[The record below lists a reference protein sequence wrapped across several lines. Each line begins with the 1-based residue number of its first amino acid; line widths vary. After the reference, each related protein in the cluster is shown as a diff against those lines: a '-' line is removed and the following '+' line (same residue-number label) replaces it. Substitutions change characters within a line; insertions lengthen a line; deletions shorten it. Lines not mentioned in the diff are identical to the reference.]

1 MKKLLIMII
10 LMVLPGLVWAKGSD
24 RRITF
29 ELNDGPGNWYRNAN
43 GPVAGLGSLGV
54 GTPGVEVVFTRDGS
68 NTVHTY
74 TSLLY
79 PTGARNMPFDT
90 DPQKGSESVTLR
102 TPGLYVFFC
111 QVHPYMLGAVI
122 VDDPNTEG
130 LDLGE
135 SITLING
142 ITVPT
147 SSDLATRLL
156 RGFMVL
162 TEPGNWQNFSS
173 SDPWHINYP
182 SVPVRITGGAVVDLA
197 SVLEARY
204 GNDTALPS
212 LMKPEHDG
220 VGEVWVNTQFER
232 TANKRKPGAAAVVDA
247 TDWQVK
253 RKVFLPDVELNNPH
267 NMWTDR
273 DQNLIYVTEWFDSKL
288 TIFDRVSGQF
298 IDRIQVGEAP
308 AHVMTRVD
316 TDQLH
321 VSING
326 SDRNES
332 VVELSPL
339 AGGIERRIDVGRPGP
354 HAHWMGHDG
363 GTMVTPNVFT
373 GDSTIYDFVRDG
385 IQDIVPTGSVE
396 SHPIATGMMP
406 DSSKYYVANFLDST
420 FAIIETATGK
430 EFAPPIDL
438 LQNYNA
444 LTGEING
451 PVGGLPIQTPVSP
464 DGIAMVTANILT
476 DTITIVDTK
485 TDTLVASLPCAA
497 GCHGVQFG
505 AKAGGGYYAYV
516 SSQSANVLQ
525 VVDIDPNGDGN
536 PADAKVVGRILLTS
550 TSNTASDDT
559 ITALDGMGG
568 QGLLPIPVVYNGW
581 VQNLPQSWKN
591 QLTPQQLDPLNS
603 SE

>member
-10 LMVLPGLVWAKGSD
+10 MMILPGLVWAKGGD

-43 GPVAGLGSLGV
+43 GPVVGLGSLGV
-54 GTPGVEVVFTRDGS
+54 GTPGVEVVFTRDDS

-135 SITLING
+135 TITLING

-197 SVLEARY
+197 TVLNARY
-204 GNDTALPS
+204 GNETALPPLLTPS
-212 LMKPEHDG
+212 PG
-220 VGEVWVNTQFER
+220 VGEVWVNTQFEK

-247 TDWQVK
+247 TNWQVK
-253 RKVFLPDVELNNPH
+253 RKVFLPDIEMNNPH

-363 GTMVTPNVFT
+363 DTMVTPNVFT

-396 SHPIATGMMP
+396 AHPIATGMMP

-420 FAIIETATGK
+420 FTVIETATGTVLK
-430 EFAPPIDL
+430 TINL
-438 LQNYNA
+438 LQNYDPVSGDI
-444 LTGEING
+444 TG

-485 TDTLVASLPCAA
+485 TDTLVASLACDA

-525 VVDIDPNGDGN
+525 VVDIDPDGDGN

-550 TSNTASDDT
+550 TANTASDDT
-559 ITALDGMGG
+559 ITAFDGMGG
-568 QGLLPIPVVYNGW
+568 QGLLPIPV
-581 VQNLPQSWKN
+581 
-591 QLTPQQLDPLNS
+591 
-603 SE
+603 

>member
-1 MKKLLIMII
+1 MM
-10 LMVLPGLVWAKGSD
+10 LPGMVWAGGSN
-24 RRITF
+24 RITF
-29 ELNDGPGNWYRNAN
+29 ELNDGPGNWFRNAG

-54 GTPGVEVVFTRDGS
+54 GTPGVEVVFTGDS
-68 NTVHTY
+68 NTVHTM
-74 TSLLY
+74 TSLIY
-79 PTGARNMPFDT
+79 PTGARSMPFDT
-90 DPQKGSESVTLR
+90 DPQKGSESITLL

-111 QVHPYMLGAVI
+111 QIHPYMLGAVI
-122 VDDPNTEG
+122 VDNPNTKG

-142 ITVPT
+142 IQVPT

-162 TEPGNWQNFSS
+162 TEPGNWQNFAA

-182 SVPVRITGGAVVDLA
+182 SVQVRITGGAVVDLA
-197 SVLEARY
+197 KVLTVRY

-212 LMKPEHDG
+212 LMIPPPG
-220 VGEVWVNTQFER
+220 VGEVWVNTQFEK
-232 TANKRKPGAAAVVDA
+232 TANKSKPGAATLVDA
-247 TDWQVK
+247 ASWQVK
-253 RKVFLPDVELNNPH
+253 RKVFLPDIELNNPH

-288 TIFDRVSGQF
+288 TIFDRVSGQL
-298 IDRIQVGEAP
+298 IDRITVGDAP

-326 SDRNES
+326 SNRNES

-363 GTMVTPNVFT
+363 ATMVTPNVFT
-373 GDSTIYDFVRDG
+373 GDSTIYDFVRDD
-385 IQDIVPTGSVE
+385 IQDIVPTGSLE
-396 SHPIATGMMP
+396 AHPIATGMMP

-420 FAIIETATGK
+420 FTVIETATGK
-430 EFAPPIDL
+430 VLKTINL
-438 LQNYNA
+438 LQNYDPV
-444 LTGEING
+444 TGAITG

-476 DTITIVDTK
+476 DTITIVDTS
-485 TDTLVASLPCAA
+485 TDTLVASLPCDA

-536 PADAKVVGRILLTS
+536 PADAKVVGRILLAS
-550 TSNTASDDT
+550 TANTASDDT
-559 ITALDGMGG
+559 ITAHDGMGG
-568 QGLLPIPVVYNGW
+568 QGLLPLPVVYNGW
-581 VQNLPQSWKN
+581 VQNLPKFWKD
-591 QLTPQQLDPLNS
+591 QLTDKQLNPLMK
-603 SE
+603 

>member
-1 MKKLLIMII
+1 MKKLLIVII
-10 LMVLPGLVWAKGSD
+10 LMVLPALVWAKGGN
-24 RRITF
+24 RITF
-29 ELNDGPGNWYRNAN
+29 KLNDGPGIWYKNTN

-54 GTPGVEVVFTRDGS
+54 GTPGVEVVFTGDS

-135 SITLING
+135 TITLING

-197 SVLEARY
+197 SVLKARY

-212 LMKPEHDG
+212 LLTPPPG
-220 VGEVWVNTQFER
+220 VGEVWVNTQFEK

-247 TDWQVK
+247 TTWQVK

-288 TIFDRVSGQF
+288 TIFDRESGQF

-373 GDSTIYDFVRDG
+373 GDSTIYDFVRDD

-396 SHPIATGMMP
+396 AHPIATGMMP

-420 FAIIETATGK
+420 FTVIETATGTVLK
-430 EFAPPIDL
+430 TINL
-438 LQNYNA
+438 LQNYDPVNGNI
-444 LTGEING
+444 TG

-485 TDTLVASLPCAA
+485 TDTLVASLSCDA

-550 TSNTASDDT
+550 TANTASDDT

-591 QLTPQQLDPLNS
+591 QLTPQQLDPLNTS
-603 SE
+603 K

>member
-1 MKKLLIMII
+1 MKKQIIMLL
-10 LMVLPGLVWAKGSD
+10 LMVLPGLVWAGGNN
-24 RRITF
+24 RITF
-29 ELNDGPGNWYRNAN
+29 ELNDGPGNWFRNAD
-43 GPVAGLGSLGV
+43 GPVVGLGSLAV
-54 GTPGVEVVFTRDGS
+54 GTPGVEVVFTRDS
-68 NTVHTY
+68 NTVHTM
-74 TSLLY
+74 TSLIY
-79 PTGARNMPFDT
+79 PSDARNMPFDT
-90 DPQKGSESVTLR
+90 DPQKGSESIKLR

-111 QVHPYMLGAVI
+111 QIHPYMLGAVI

-135 SITLING
+135 TITLING
-142 ITVPT
+142 IQVPT

-162 TEPGNWQNFSS
+162 TEPGNWQNFAS
-173 SDPWHINYP
+173 SDQWHMNYP
-182 SVPVRITGGAVVDLA
+182 SVAVRITGGAVADLA
-197 SVLEARY
+197 EVLTARY

-212 LMKPEHDG
+212 LLTPPPG
-220 VGEVWVNTQFER
+220 IGEVWVNTQFEK

-247 TDWQVK
+247 TTWQVK
-253 RKVFLPDVELNNPH
+253 RKVFLPDIELNNPH

-373 GDSTIYDFVRDG
+373 GDSTIYDFVRDD
-385 IQDIVPTGSVE
+385 IQDIIPTGSLE
-396 SHPIATGMMP
+396 AHPIATGMMP

-420 FAIIETATGK
+420 FTVIETATGK
-430 EFAPPIDL
+430 ILKTINL
-438 LQNYNA
+438 LENYDPVSGA
-444 LTGEING
+444 ISG

-476 DTITIVDTK
+476 DTITIVDTR
-485 TDTLVASLPCAA
+485 TDTLVASLPCDA

-550 TSNTASDDT
+550 TPNTASDDT
-559 ITALDGMGG
+559 ITAHDGMGG

-581 VQNLPQSWKN
+581 VQNLPKFWKD
-591 QLTPQQLDPLNS
+591 QLTEQQLDPLK
-603 SE
+603 

>member
-1 MKKLLIMII
+1 
-10 LMVLPGLVWAKGSD
+10 MVLPGLVWAGGNN
-24 RRITF
+24 RITF
-29 ELNDGPGNWYRNAN
+29 ELNDGPGNWFRNAD
-43 GPVAGLGSLGV
+43 GPVAGLGSLAV
-54 GTPGVEVVFTRDGS
+54 GTPGVEVVFTRDS
-68 NTVHTY
+68 NTVHTM
-74 TSLLY
+74 TSLIY
-79 PTGARNMPFDT
+79 PSDARNMPFDT
-90 DPQKGSESVTLR
+90 DPQKGSESIKLR

-111 QVHPYMLGAVI
+111 QIHPYMLGAVI

-135 SITLING
+135 TITLING
-142 ITVPT
+142 IQVPT

-162 TEPGNWQNFSS
+162 TEPGNWQNFAS
-173 SDPWHINYP
+173 SDQWHINYP
-182 SVPVRITGGAVVDLA
+182 SVPVRITGGAVADLA
-197 SVLEARY
+197 EVLTARY

-212 LMKPEHDG
+212 LLTPPPG
-220 VGEVWVNTQFER
+220 IGEVWVNTQFEK

-247 TDWQVK
+247 TTWQVK
-253 RKVFLPDVELNNPH
+253 RKVFLPDIELNNPH

-373 GDSTIYDFVRDG
+373 GDSTIYDFVRDD
-385 IQDIVPTGSVE
+385 IQDIIPTGSLE
-396 SHPIATGMMP
+396 AHPIATGMMP

-420 FAIIETATGK
+420 FTVIETATGK
-430 EFAPPIDL
+430 ILKTINL
-438 LQNYNA
+438 LENYDPVSGA
-444 LTGEING
+444 ISG

-476 DTITIVDTK
+476 DTITIVDTR
-485 TDTLVASLPCAA
+485 TDTLVASLPCDA

-550 TSNTASDDT
+550 TPNTASDDT
-559 ITALDGMGG
+559 ITAHDGMGG

-581 VQNLPQSWKN
+581 VQNLPKFWKD
-591 QLTPQQLDPLNS
+591 QLTEQQLDPLK
-603 SE
+603 

>member
-1 MKKLLIMII
+1 
-10 LMVLPGLVWAKGSD
+10 
-24 RRITF
+24 
-29 ELNDGPGNWYRNAN
+29 
-43 GPVAGLGSLGV
+43 
-54 GTPGVEVVFTRDGS
+54 
-68 NTVHTY
+68 
-74 TSLLY
+74 
-79 PTGARNMPFDT
+79 
-90 DPQKGSESVTLR
+90 
-102 TPGLYVFFC
+102 
-111 QVHPYMLGAVI
+111 
-122 VDDPNTEG
+122 
-130 LDLGE
+130 
-135 SITLING
+135 
-142 ITVPT
+142 
-147 SSDLATRLL
+147 
-156 RGFMVL
+156 
-162 TEPGNWQNFSS
+162 
-173 SDPWHINYP
+173 
-182 SVPVRITGGAVVDLA
+182 
-197 SVLEARY
+197 
-204 GNDTALPS
+204 
-212 LMKPEHDG
+212 
-220 VGEVWVNTQFER
+220 
-232 TANKRKPGAAAVVDA
+232 
-247 TDWQVK
+247 
-253 RKVFLPDVELNNPH
+253 
-267 NMWTDR
+267 
-273 DQNLIYVTEWFDSKL
+273 
-288 TIFDRVSGQF
+288 
-298 IDRIQVGEAP
+298 
-308 AHVMTRVD
+308 
-316 TDQLH
+316 
-321 VSING
+321 
-326 SDRNES
+326 
-332 VVELSPL
+332 
-339 AGGIERRIDVGRPGP
+339 
-354 HAHWMGHDG
+354 
-363 GTMVTPNVFT
+363 MVTPNVFT

-451 PVGGLPIQTPVSP
+451 PVGGLQIQTPVSP

>member
-1 MKKLLIMII
+1 MRKILIVII
-10 LMVLPGLVWAKGSD
+10 LMTIPGLVWAKGSD

-29 ELNDGPGNWYRNAN
+29 ELNDGPGNWFRNAD
-43 GPVAGLGSLGV
+43 GPVAGLGSLAV

-68 NTVHTY
+68 NTVHTM

-122 VDDPNTEG
+122 VDDPDTEG

-135 SITLING
+135 TVTLING
-142 ITVPT
+142 VTVPT
-147 SSDLATRLL
+147 GSDLATRLL

-162 TEPGNWQNFSS
+162 TEPENWQNFSS
-173 SDPWHINYP
+173 SNPWHINYP
-182 SVPVRITGGAVVDLA
+182 SVPVRITGGAVHDLA
-197 SVLEARY
+197 GVLEARY
-204 GNDTALPS
+204 GNDTALPP
-212 LMKPEHDG
+212 LLTPPPG

-247 TDWQVK
+247 ADWQVK
-253 RKVFLPDVELNNPH
+253 RKVFLPDIEMNNPH

-288 TIFDRVSGQF
+288 TVFDRLSGQLV
-298 IDRIQVGEAP
+298 DRIQVGEAP

-326 SDRNES
+326 SDDNKS

-339 AGGIERRIDVGRPGP
+339 AGGIERHIDVGRPGP

-373 GDSTIYDFVRDG
+373 GDSTIYDFVRDD
-385 IQDIVPTGSVE
+385 IQDIVPTGGVE
-396 SHPIATGMMP
+396 AHPIATGMMP

-420 FAIIETATGK
+420 FTVIETATGNVLK
-430 EFAPPIDL
+430 TINL
-438 LQNYNA
+438 LQHYDPVSGA
-444 LTGEING
+444 VTGPI
-451 PVGGLPIQTPVSP
+451 GGLPIQTPVSP

-476 DTITIVDTK
+476 DTITVLDTR
-485 TDTLVASLPCAA
+485 TDTLVAALPCDA

-536 PADAKVVGRILLTS
+536 PEDARVVGRILLAS
-550 TSNTASDDT
+550 TAHTASDDT
-559 ITALDGMGG
+559 ITAYDGMGG
-568 QGLLPIPVVYNGW
+568 QGLLPVPVVYNGW

-591 QLTPQQLDPLNS
+591 QLTPQQLDPLNLS
-603 SE
+603 N

>member
-1 MKKLLIMII
+1 MKKLLIMIV
-10 LMVLPGLVWAKGSD
+10 LMVLPGFVWAKGGD

-43 GPVAGLGSLGV
+43 GPVAGLGSLAV
-54 GTPGVEVVFTRDGS
+54 GTPGVEVVFTRDDS

-90 DPQKGSESVTLR
+90 DPQKGSESITLR

-122 VDDPNTEG
+122 VDDPNTKG

-135 SITLING
+135 TITLING

-182 SVPVRITGGAVVDLA
+182 SVPVRITGGAVIDLA

-212 LMKPEHDG
+212 LLTPPPG
-220 VGEVWVNTQFER
+220 VGEVWVNTQFEK

-247 TDWQVK
+247 TTWQVK
-253 RKVFLPDVELNNPH
+253 RKVFLPDIEMNNPH

-288 TIFDRVSGQF
+288 TIFDRVSGQL
-298 IDRIQVGEAP
+298 IDRLQVGEAP

-326 SDRNES
+326 SDGNES

-385 IQDIVPTGSVE
+385 IQDIVPTGSDE
-396 SHPIATGMMP
+396 AHPIATGMMP

-420 FAIIETATGK
+420 FTVIETATGK
-430 EFAPPIDL
+430 VLKTINL
-438 LQNYNA
+438 LQNYDPVSGA
-444 LTGEING
+444 ITG

-485 TDTLVASLPCAA
+485 TDTLVASLSCDA

-505 AKAGGGYYAYV
+505 AKKGGGYYAYV

-536 PADAKVVGRILLTS
+536 PNDAKVVGRILLTS
-550 TSNTASDDT
+550 VSNTASDDR
-559 ITALDGMGG
+559 ITAHDGMGG

-581 VQNLPQSWKN
+581 VQNLPKSWKD
-591 QLTPQQLDPLNS
+591 QLTPQQRDPLNS
-603 SE
+603 SK

>member
-1 MKKLLIMII
+1 MKKLLIMIV
-10 LMVLPGLVWAKGSD
+10 LMVLPGFVWAKGGD

-43 GPVAGLGSLGV
+43 GPVAGLGSLAV
-54 GTPGVEVVFTRDGS
+54 GTPGVEVVFTRDDS

-90 DPQKGSESVTLR
+90 DPQKGSESITLR
-102 TPGLYVFFC
+102 TPGLYVIFC

-122 VDDPNTEG
+122 VDDPNTKG

-135 SITLING
+135 TITLING

-182 SVPVRITGGAVVDLA
+182 SVPVRITGGAVIDLA

-212 LMKPEHDG
+212 LLTPPPG
-220 VGEVWVNTQFER
+220 VGEVWVNTQFEK

-247 TDWQVK
+247 TTWQVK
-253 RKVFLPDVELNNPH
+253 RKVFLPDIEMNNPH

-288 TIFDRVSGQF
+288 TIFDRVSGQL
-298 IDRIQVGEAP
+298 IDRLQVGEAP

-326 SDRNES
+326 SDGNES

-385 IQDIVPTGSVE
+385 IQDIVPTGSDE
-396 SHPIATGMMP
+396 AHPIATGMMP

-420 FAIIETATGK
+420 FTVIETATGK
-430 EFAPPIDL
+430 VLKTINL
-438 LQNYNA
+438 LQNYDPVSGA
-444 LTGEING
+444 ITG

-485 TDTLVASLPCAA
+485 TDTLVASLACDA

-525 VVDIDPNGDGN
+525 VVDIDPDGDGN

-550 TSNTASDDT
+550 TANTASDDT
-559 ITALDGMGG
+559 ITAFDGMGG

-591 QLTPQQLDPLNS
+591 QLTAQQLDPLNS

>member
-10 LMVLPGLVWAKGSD
+10 LMILPGLVWAKGGD

-54 GTPGVEVVFTRDGS
+54 GTPGVEVVFTRDDS

-135 SITLING
+135 TITLING

-197 SVLEARY
+197 TVLNARY
-204 GNDTALPS
+204 GNDTALPPLLTPS
-212 LMKPEHDG
+212 PG
-220 VGEVWVNTQFER
+220 VGEVWVNTQFEK

-247 TDWQVK
+247 TNWQVK
-253 RKVFLPDVELNNPH
+253 RKVFLPDIEMNNPH

-363 GTMVTPNVFT
+363 DTMVTPNVFT

-396 SHPIATGMMP
+396 AHPIATGMMP

-420 FAIIETATGK
+420 FTVIETATGTVLK
-430 EFAPPIDL
+430 TINL
-438 LQNYNA
+438 LQNYDPVSGDI
-444 LTGEING
+444 TG

-485 TDTLVASLPCAA
+485 TDTLVASLACDA

-525 VVDIDPNGDGN
+525 VVDIDPDGDGN

-550 TSNTASDDT
+550 TANTASDDT
-559 ITALDGMGG
+559 ITAFDGMGG

-591 QLTPQQLDPLNS
+591 QLTAQQLDPLNS

>member
-10 LMVLPGLVWAKGSD
+10 LMILPGLVWAKGGD

-54 GTPGVEVVFTRDGS
+54 GTPGVEVVFTRDDS

-135 SITLING
+135 TITLING

-182 SVPVRITGGAVVDLA
+182 SVPVRITGGAVIDLA
-197 SVLEARY
+197 TVLNARY
-204 GNDTALPS
+204 GNDTALPPLLTPS
-212 LMKPEHDG
+212 PG
-220 VGEVWVNTQFER
+220 VGEVWVNTQFEK

-247 TDWQVK
+247 TNWQVK
-253 RKVFLPDVELNNPH
+253 RKVFLPDIEMNNPH

-363 GTMVTPNVFT
+363 DTMVTPNVFT

-396 SHPIATGMMP
+396 AHPIATGMMP

-420 FAIIETATGK
+420 FTVIETATGTVLK
-430 EFAPPIDL
+430 TINL
-438 LQNYNA
+438 LQNYDPVSGDI
-444 LTGEING
+444 TG

-485 TDTLVASLPCAA
+485 TDTLVASLACDA

-525 VVDIDPNGDGN
+525 VVDIDPDGDGN

-550 TSNTASDDT
+550 TANTASDDT
-559 ITALDGMGG
+559 ITAFDGMGG

-591 QLTPQQLDPLNS
+591 QLTAQQLDPLNS

>member
-10 LMVLPGLVWAKGSD
+10 LMILPGLVWAKGGD

-54 GTPGVEVVFTRDGS
+54 GTPGVEVVFTRDDS

-135 SITLING
+135 TITLING

-182 SVPVRITGGAVVDLA
+182 SVPVRITGGAVIDLA
-197 SVLEARY
+197 TVLNARY
-204 GNDTALPS
+204 GNDTALPPLLTPS
-212 LMKPEHDG
+212 PG
-220 VGEVWVNTQFER
+220 VGEVWVNTQFEK

-247 TDWQVK
+247 TNWQVK
-253 RKVFLPDVELNNPH
+253 RKVFLPDIEMNNPH

-363 GTMVTPNVFT
+363 DTMVTPNVFT

-396 SHPIATGMMP
+396 AHPIATGMMP

-420 FAIIETATGK
+420 FTVIETATGTVLK
-430 EFAPPIDL
+430 TINL
-438 LQNYNA
+438 LQNYDPVSGDI
-444 LTGEING
+444 TG

-485 TDTLVASLPCAA
+485 TDTLVASLSCDA

-525 VVDIDPNGDGN
+525 VVDIDPDGDGN

-550 TSNTASDDT
+550 TANTASDDT
-559 ITALDGMGG
+559 ITAFDGMGG

-591 QLTPQQLDPLNS
+591 QLTAQQLDPLNS